1 VIESPIARVLVVE
14 HTHAIRHCLCLH
26 LELGGY
32 HYETAQDTGTAL
44 RRLAAAPFDL
54 AIVDTGAIRVDR
66 LPLDRDARERGA
78 NPDVRFLLLTEPSRM
93 LDGVVAL
100 ERGADAY
107 LVKPFGLREF
117 VARVRALLRTWPA
130 NGEGT
135 LTGTRGLGAPIVIHG
150 IEINP
155 ARRRVRLEEHDV
167 KMTEQE
173 FQLLY
178 LLATHPGCV
187 FTRDALMKHIWGP
200 DTFVTTRCAD
210 TLVKRVRKRLE
221 ACTRQ
226 PRYVLTVRG
235 VGYKFAA

>member
-1 VIESPIARVLVVE
+1 VVETPLGRVLVVE

-26 LELGGY
+26 LELEGY
-32 HYETAQDTGTAL
+32 HYETAADPVAAL
-44 RRLAAAPFDL
+44 RRLAADPFDL
-54 AIVDTGAIRVDR
+54 AIVDTGAMRVDN
-66 LPLDRDARERGA
+66 LPLDRLARARAA
-78 NPDVRFLLLTEPSRM
+78 NPDVRFLVLTDRSQV

-130 NGEGT
+130 GAEGA
-135 LTGTRGLGAPIVIHG
+135 LTRTRGAPIIIHG

-155 ARRRVRLEEHDV
+155 ARRRVRLEERDV

-178 LLATHPGCV
+178 LLATRPGCV
-187 FTRDALMKHIWGP
+187 FTRDALLKHIWGP
-200 DTFVTTRCAD
+200 DTFVTTRCVD
-210 TLVKRVRKRLE
+210 TLVKRVRRRLE
-221 ACTRQ
+221 ASTRH
-226 PRYVLTVRG
+226 PRFLLTVRS